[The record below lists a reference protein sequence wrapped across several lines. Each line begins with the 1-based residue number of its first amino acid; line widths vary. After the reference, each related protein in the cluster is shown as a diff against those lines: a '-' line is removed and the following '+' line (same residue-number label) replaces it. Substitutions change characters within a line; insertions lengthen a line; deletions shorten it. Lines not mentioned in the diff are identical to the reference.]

1 MILRL
6 VYVSAAARPFD
17 APALAELLRA
27 SRARNAADGLTGML
41 LYHDGSFIQVLEG
54 PEPAVRAC
62 YARIQRDRRHVRV
75 TTVFEEEDG
84 ERAFAEWSMGF
95 LDPAAVRPAD
105 LAAFTPFLEH
115 RADADAGTGAV
126 REALLVFRESVR

>member
-6 VYVSAAARPFD
+6 VYVSAAAHPFD
-17 APALAELLRA
+17 APALADLLRT
-27 SRARNAADGLTGML
+27 SRARNAEVGLTGML
-41 LYHDGSFIQVLEG
+41 LYKDGSFIQVLEG
-54 PEPAVRAC
+54 PEPAVRSC

-75 TTVFEEEDG
+75 TSVFEEEDT
-84 ERAFAEWSMGF
+84 ERAFAAWSMGF

-105 LAAFTPFLEH
+105 LAAFTAFLEH
-115 RADADAGTGAV
+115 GAGADAGSGAV